1 MTEPITSTS
10 SASLAGGASATRTP
24 QSKLGKDDFLKMLA
38 GQLQNQD
45 PMSQSGS
52 GEDMVAQM
60 TQFSILEQLTNLADA
75 QGRAADQQ
83 ATSQAL
89 SLIGKTVTWTGAD
102 GAAQTG
108 TVEKVTFDQGR
119 PVLTVSG
126 HEGVTPAEVS
136 EVS

>member
-1 MTEPITSTS
+1 MTDPITTTTNP
-10 SASLAGGASATRTP
+10 SLAGGTSATRTP

-89 SLIGKTVTWTGAD
+89 SLIGRTVTWTGAD

-108 TVEKVTFDQGR
+108 TVEKVGFDQGR